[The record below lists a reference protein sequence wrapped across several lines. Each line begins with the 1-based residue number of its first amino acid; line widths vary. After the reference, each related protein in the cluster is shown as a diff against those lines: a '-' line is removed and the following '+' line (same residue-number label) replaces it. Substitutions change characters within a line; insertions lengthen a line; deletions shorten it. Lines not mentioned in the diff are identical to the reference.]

1 MSKWWVSYIY
11 LLFRVQAMST
21 YMYGLK
27 RYAVYIISL
36 ILIIAI
42 NGHLWMAE
50 AWIEHKSR
58 RSTNNLNGH
67 WWNFGTY
74 PTQKKPNGQ
83 FRHGNQGDDRMASFQ
98 SEICVWKKKGF
109 AFNVSNVFNFKSP
122 QRKDNSSSEP
132 YLCRETN
139 GRFAKHG
146 KCVGLLINCVSF
158 VLTDGWRPYVEKKN
172 LPP

>member
-1 MSKWWVSYIY
+1 MRLAVTSKGTNVKCRTSILLKMSKWWVSYIY

-67 WWNFGTY
+67 W
-74 PTQKKPNGQ
+74 
-83 FRHGNQGDDRMASFQ
+83 
-98 SEICVWKKKGF
+98 
-109 AFNVSNVFNFKSP
+109 
-122 QRKDNSSSEP
+122 
-132 YLCRETN
+132 
-139 GRFAKHG
+139 
-146 KCVGLLINCVSF
+146 
-158 VLTDGWRPYVEKKN
+158 
-172 LPP
+172 